1 MLEKKTR
8 VIERNSV
15 YVYYIIGL
23 TWMIAAFM
31 IPMIKLSSYIL
42 LAVLSI
48 GEYFILTKVL
58 PKEKIVE
65 EYLEAPNTGNLELDE
80 VLTLGNNYL
89 EAIRKANEAIKDEA
103 LSKDIESIEATALK
117 IFKAVENRPKE
128 LGKIRK
134 FISYYLPTTIKLLN
148 AYAEFEGQDLKVENI
163 EKSMTSI
170 KNSVSMITSSFEKLL
185 NSIYEDDMLDITT
198 DIAVYEKM
206 VSVDGYKGLSE

>member
-23 TWMIAAFM
+23 TWGIAAFS

-42 LAVLSI
+42 LTVISI
-48 GEYFILTKVL
+48 AEYFVLTKLL

-65 EYLEAPNTGNLELDE
+65 EYLEAPNTGNMELDE
-80 VLTLGNNYL
+80 ILTLGNNYL
-89 EAIRKANEAIKDEA
+89 EAIRKANEAIKDEE
-103 LSKDIESIEATALK
+103 LSNDIESIENTALK
-117 IFKAVENRPKE
+117 IFKAVENRPNE
-128 LGKIRK
+128 LSKIRK

-148 AYAEFEGQDLKVENI
+148 AYADFESQDLKIENI
-163 EKSMTSI
+163 EKSMQSI

-185 NSIYEDDMLDITT
+185 NSIYENDMIDITT

-206 VSVDGYKGLSE
+206 VSIDGYKGIND

>member
-128 LGKIRK
+128 SLTFLFK
-134 FISYYLPTTIKLLN
+134 N
-148 AYAEFEGQDLKVENI
+148 KVL
-163 EKSMTSI
+163 
-170 KNSVSMITSSFEKLL
+170 VF
-185 NSIYEDDMLDITT
+185 
-198 DIAVYEKM
+198 
-206 VSVDGYKGLSE
+206 